1 MTTPP
6 PPPRRRLPL
15 APLAAIAA
23 VVAVAGTGF
32 LYAAGRLGDTPPT
45 ARTLI
50 GAIEA
55 AAGPHP
61 GYRRAH
67 SRGVCVGGWFQG
79 TADGAALS
87 SARVFAQGR
96 VPVLGRL
103 SIGGGDPHGAEAGAR
118 VRSLALQLRSDDG
131 ADWRL
136 AMNSFPFFAVPSAE
150 AFLEQTRAQIPDPA
164 TGKPDP
170 ARMAAV
176 LAKYPSARA
185 FRDWA
190 ARAPWPDSW
199 ANTTYNG
206 IHTFVFVAPDGHR
219 QPLRWSLRPRA
230 PLVAMDAAVRA
241 AATPDY
247 LAAEFARRL
256 AAGPVAWDLV
266 ATLPAPGDALDDP
279 SQPWPASRPTRTL
292 GTLWLDT
299 MTPQAAGAC
308 RDVNFDPTVL
318 PPGIAPSDDPI
329 LAARAAVYAQSFNR
343 REREI
348 ARGQAPDATGQ
359 GGPR

>member
-32 LYAAGRLGDTPPT
+32 LSAAGRLGDAPPT

-176 LAKYPSARA
+176 LAKYPSARV

-219 QPLRWSLRPRA
+219 HEGGDGGERSDRWASARGRGRGHRGSG
-230 PLVAMDAAVRA
+230 MRWGYGSDVRA
-241 AATPDY
+241 EALFPA
-247 LAAEFARRL
+247 
-256 AAGPVAWDLV
+256 AAGNNPKA
-266 ATLPAPGDALDDP
+266 
-279 SQPWPASRPTRTL
+279 
-292 GTLWLDT
+292 GT
-299 MTPQAAGAC
+299 
-308 RDVNFDPTVL
+308 
-318 PPGIAPSDDPI
+318 SD
-329 LAARAAVYAQSFNR
+329 R
-343 REREI
+343 
-348 ARGQAPDATGQ
+348 
-359 GGPR
+359 

>member
-1 MTTPP
+1 MSTP
-6 PPPRRRLPL
+6 PPPRRRPPIG
-15 APLAAIAA
+15 PLAAIATL
-23 VVAVAGTGF
+23 VAVAGTGF

-67 SRGVCVGGWFQG
+67 SRGVCVGGWFTG
-79 TADGAALS
+79 TPEGTALS
-87 SARVFAQGR
+87 SARVFTQDR

-118 VRSLALQLRSDDG
+118 VRSLALQLRGDDG

-136 AMNSFPFFAVPSAE
+136 AMNSFPFFAVPTAE
-150 AFLEQTRAQIPDPA
+150 AFLEQTRAQIPNPA

-206 IHTFVFVAPDGHR
+206 IHTFVFIAPDGHR

-230 PLVAMDAAVRA
+230 PLVAMDAAARA

-256 AAGPVAWDLV
+256 AAEPVAWDLV

-299 MTPQAAGAC
+299 MTSQAEGAC

-318 PPGIAPSDDPI
+318 PPGIEPSDDPI

-348 ARGQAPDATGQ
+348 ARGQAPEATGQ

>member
-1 MTTPP
+1 MSTP
-6 PPPRRRLPL
+6 PPPRRRPPIG
-15 APLAAIAA
+15 PLAAIAA
-23 VVAVAGTGF
+23 LVAVAGTGF

-67 SRGVCVGGWFQG
+67 SRGVCVGGWFTG
-79 TADGAALS
+79 TPEGAALS
-87 SARVFAQGR
+87 SARVFTQDR

-118 VRSLALQLRSDDG
+118 VRSLALQLRGDDG

-136 AMNSFPFFAVPSAE
+136 AMNSFPFFAVPTAE

-190 ARAPWPDSW
+190 ANAPWPDSW

-230 PLVAMDAAVRA
+230 PLVAMDAAARA

-256 AAGPVAWDLV
+256 AAGPVAWDLG

-299 MTPQAAGAC
+299 MTPQAEGAC

-318 PPGIAPSDDPI
+318 PPGIEPSHDPI

-348 ARGQAPDATGQ
+348 ARGQAPEATGQ
-359 GGPR
+359 GGRR

>member
-1 MTTPP
+1 MTLPP
-6 PPPRRRLPL
+6 PPTRRRLPL

-23 VVAVAGTGF
+23 LVAVAGTGF

-50 GAIEA
+50 AAIEA
-55 AAGPHP
+55 TAGPHP

-67 SRGVCVGGWFQG
+67 SRGVCVGGWFDA
-79 TADGAALS
+79 TAEAAALS

-103 SIGGGDPHGAEAGAR
+103 SIGGADPHGAEAGAR

-136 AMNSFPFFAVPSAE
+136 AMNSFPFFALPSAG
-150 AFLEQTRAQIPDPA
+150 AFLEQTRAQIPEPA

-190 ARAPWPDSW
+190 TTAPWPDSW
-199 ANTTYNG
+199 ANTAYNG
-206 IHTFVFVAPDGHR
+206 IHTFVFVAADGRR

-230 PLVAMDAAVRA
+230 PLVAMDAAARA

-256 AAGPVAWDLV
+256 ADGPVAWDLV

-292 GTLWLDT
+292 GTLWLAS
-299 MTPQAAGAC
+299 MTPQATGAC

-318 PPGIAPSDDPI
+318 PPGIARSGDPI

-359 GGPR
+359 GGKP